1 MGGGGEWEI
10 HFVSWYNHTV
20 IFADH
25 FSLYTISAYILGQLK
40 LGMDL
45 TKVVLPTFILERKS
59 LLELFANCFSHPD
72 IFMSITDGKLLRG
85 RGVGFINYREK
96 YYLEGMGN
104 LNFIRNG
111 HNQCFTK
118 IYRWPN

>member
-85 RGVGFINYREK
+85 
-96 YYLEGMGN
+96 EGG
-104 LNFIRNG
+104 LYQLSWRILFGG
-111 HNQCFTK
+111 HGEPTFCKKWAQSMFTK
-118 IYRWPN
+118 INRQPN